1 MQTPKQLA
9 ASANR
14 INSRLRRARMRF
26 PNSSY
31 VNEMERRIAM
41 MTTGYDLVYIAD
53 NGSINLTRS
62 KQKWAAVPPALAEAI
77 TDEILAVGN
86 LFEVTDQ
93 AKKLLQEMPGTPIK
107 DKYGKTVDY
116 MPVEPSEENIRALL
130 EGTYNEEVTENKI
143 WSLAYEMRTQ
153 NHALYDMFGEM
164 HGKKMDNWKH
174 TFEEYSDM
182 LRESM
187 LNPEAASEEQLPNS
201 YGLNQRTE
209 ERSNAAR
216 AIGRALADPATR
228 NDPEALARLFA
239 KYGQADYGTT
249 ENGVYTPADYSKL
262 TPDQIRGMLRK
273 FLK

>member
-1 MQTPKQLA
+1 MKTPKQLSA
-9 ASANR
+9 AANR
-14 INSRLRRARMRF
+14 INSRLRRAKMRF
-26 PNSSY
+26 PNSAY

-41 MTTGYDLVYIAD
+41 MTTGYDLINITD
-53 NGSINLTRS
+53 TGFNLTRS

-86 LFEVTDQ
+86 LFVVTDH
-93 AKKLLQEMPGTPIK
+93 AKKLLQEMPGKPIK
-107 DKYGKTVDY
+107 NKYGVTVDY

-130 EGTYNEEVTENKI
+130 EGTFNEEVTENKI

-164 HGKKMDNWKH
+164 HGKKMENWKH
-174 TFEEYSDM
+174 TFDEYSDM
-182 LRESM
+182 LREAM
-187 LNPEAASEEQLPNS
+187 LNPDAAADETLPSS

-228 NDPEALARLFA
+228 NDPDALARLFA

-249 ENGVYTPADYSKL
+249 ENGVYTPADYNKL
-262 TPDQIRGMLRK
+262 SPDQIRGILRK